1 MLHKELIS
9 KAEHTLLLEQCPE
22 PVQVMQ
28 PESVAPEWPLLA
40 LVCGNLLVGAAL
52 LAGLLLS
59 PYLLARLIGL
69 I

>member
-1 MLHKELIS
+1 MLHKEPIG
-9 KAEHTLLLEQCPE
+9 KADETLRLEQCPE
-22 PVQVMQ
+22 PVQVM
-28 PESVAPEWPLLA
+28 PSESVAPEWPLLA

-52 LAGLLLS
+52 LGGLLLS